1 VRQPEPV
8 LLVRPAGEVRH
19 ARGHREPSGHRVVLL
34 GWPGQAQE
42 RQHVPAA
49 SFASIQLNPD
59 GELSSAHMAGE
70 PR

>member
-1 VRQPEPV
+1 MRMKE
-8 LLVRPAGEVRH
+8 
-19 ARGHREPSGHRVVLL
+19 STF
-34 GWPGQAQE
+34 
-42 RQHVPAA
+42 PAA